1 MGRILRPHW
10 GSRPH
15 KALARDLLLRESL
28 ALETVSYAGL
38 PGASAIFEK
47 ALASSMSVSSMRLFE
62 KISKLFEVLESSL
75 SGINC
80 SNIHLYNDEIESIS
94 SDDMSE
100 LNLIWL
106 DYCGPLT
113 LNRLSFL
120 ETLVPLIARR
130 KGILAATYLAGR
142 EPTSF
147 SAAFLPNSEFKED
160 FIQDYFSTHGALEL
174 SGLSRVGT
182 VSKAFLKDPFEE
194 MLAALKLLSFNLNT
208 SSGKRTVWAADMIAA
223 SSYGSIDFTL
233 SSSLAV
239 PFALYKRIKFLYSF
253 VESMGYKFSLKVQP
267 YADHVPMLL
276 FIFSFVEDHQQN
288 GLSILPYL
296 KGSNHD
302 YEYTDI
308 T

>member
-1 MGRILRPHW
+1 M
-10 GSRPH
+10 
-15 KALARDLLLRESL
+15 D
-28 ALETVSYAGL
+28 
-38 PGASAIFEK
+38 
-47 ALASSMSVSSMRLFE
+47 
-62 KISKLFEVLESSL
+62 
-75 SGINC
+75 
-80 SNIHLYNDEIESIS
+80 
-94 SDDMSE
+94 E

-113 LNRLSFL
+113 FNRLSFL
-120 ETLVPLIARR
+120 ENLVPLIAQR

-142 EPTSF
+142 EPASF
-147 SAAFLPNSEFKED
+147 SAAFLPDLKFKED

-174 SGLSRVGT
+174 SGLSRIGIVP
-182 VSKAFLKDPFEE
+182 KIFLRDSFER
-194 MLAALKLLSFNLNT
+194 MLAALGLLSFNLNT
-208 SSGKRTVWAADMIAA
+208 SLGKKTVWASDMVAA

-276 FIFSFVEDHQQN
+276 FIFSFVEDRQQN
-288 GLSILPYL
+288 EFSILPYL

-302 YEYTDI
+302 YEYTNI
-308 T
+308 S